1 MSDFDEII
9 VHHLEDST
17 SFDDQNTVSYRVV
30 GSVDGISINKKND
43 GFCRVDL
50 ILKSTAADGGSR
62 VEEEKVLQTS
72 VVSFHFSKESSKIRS
87 ASWCVLK
94 DHMGSSSRNS
104 NCGSV
109 NGGRS
114 ESTGKESLESQT
126 VYPSVVSLDP
136 TLTTDS
142 KYIGNTGAL
151 GGNQEYRSSGQQ
163 AEPKIENPGMD
174 I

>member
-1 MSDFDEII
+1 M
-9 VHHLEDST
+9 VHRLEDCT
-17 SFDDQNTVSYRVV
+17 GFDAQNAVSYRVV
-30 GSVDGISINKKND
+30 GSVDGISINNKND

-50 ILKSTAADGGSR
+50 ILKSTAADGG
-62 VEEEKVLQTS
+62 EEEKVLQTS
-72 VVSFHFSKESSKIRS
+72 VVSFHFSKEFSKIRS

-94 DHMGSSSRNS
+94 DHMSSSSRNS
-104 NCGSV
+104 PCGSV

-142 KYIGNTGAL
+142 KYTGNNGAL
-151 GGNQEYRSSGQQ
+151 GGNQKE
-163 AEPKIENPGMD
+163 A
-174 I
+174 